1 LALEVSELSF
11 TDEVAKDVTVAL
23 KARDTLRTSTL
34 RLLLNALKNKEI
46 ELRRVLADDEGVRIV
61 STQIRQRGESI
72 EQFKRGGRPELAEK
86 EAAEIEILKAYL
98 PPQLSAEEVHAIV
111 KEAAARIK
119 ASEMK
124 DMGRLMKEVMS
135 ALKGR
140 ADGKTV
146 NQAVKLVLTT

>member
-1 LALEVSELSF
+1 MSF
-11 TDEVAKDVTVAL
+11 TDEVAKDVTAAL

-34 RLLLNALKNKEI
+34 RLLLNALRNKEK

-72 EQFKRGGRPELAEK
+72 EQFKIGGRPELAEK

-119 ASEMK
+119 ASGMK

-135 ALKGR
+135 AVKGR

-146 NQAVKLVLTT
+146 NQAVKRVLTT

>member
-1 LALEVSELSF
+1 MSF
-11 TDEVAKDVTVAL
+11 TDEVAKDVTAAL

-34 RLLLNALKNKEI
+34 RLLLNALRNKEK

-72 EQFKRGGRPELAEK
+72 EQFKMGGRPELAEK

-119 ASEMK
+119 ASGMK
-124 DMGRLMKEVMS
+124 DMGRLMKEVMN
-135 ALKGR
+135 AVKGR

-146 NQAVKLVLTT
+146 NQAVKRVLTT

>member
-1 LALEVSELSF
+1 LSF

-46 ELRRVLADDEGVRIV
+46 ELRRELADDEGARIV
-61 STQIRQRGESI
+61 STLIRQRGESI
-72 EQFKRGGRPELAEK
+72 EQFNIGGRPELAEK

-98 PPQLSAEEVHAIV
+98 PPQLSAEEINAIV

-119 ASEMK
+119 ASGMK

-135 ALKGR
+135 ALKGK

-146 NQAVKLVLTT
+146 NQAVKQVLDT

>member
-1 LALEVSELSF
+1 MSF

-23 KARDTLRTSTL
+23 KARDTLKTSTL
-34 RLLLNALKNKEI
+34 RLLLNALRNKEK

-72 EQFKRGGRPELAEK
+72 EQFKMGGRPELAEK

-119 ASEMK
+119 ASGMK
-124 DMGRLMKEVMS
+124 DMGRLMKEVMN
-135 ALKGR
+135 AVKGR

-146 NQAVKLVLTT
+146 NQAVKRVLTT